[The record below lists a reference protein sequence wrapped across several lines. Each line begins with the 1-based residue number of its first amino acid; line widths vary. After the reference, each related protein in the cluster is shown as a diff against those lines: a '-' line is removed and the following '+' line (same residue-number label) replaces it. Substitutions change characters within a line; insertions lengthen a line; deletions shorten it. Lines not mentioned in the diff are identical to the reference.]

1 MMILLGIK
9 RKIYFII
16 FVLSVFL
23 YCNKSGFSPKTYGT
37 SFKNAKQLTILYT
50 NDEHGWME
58 SGEHGG
64 AAGMFGLWRSDV
76 SNTEKG
82 PFLVLSG
89 GDNWSGPAIST
100 WFQGESMVEVMNAMG
115 YDAAAIGNHEFDFNI
130 EGLMTGID
138 QAEFTYLAAN
148 IREKNTGERP
158 KFATPYLMTEINDI
172 HIGVVGLAS
181 VLTPLTTFPDHVA
194 NYEFIPYEE
203 ALDKTVPEL
212 RKRGTELVIVLGHI
226 TGKEMR
232 ELAPKAKEL
241 KIPLIFGGHS
251 HLRINETIE
260 GVRLIIAGSHMEHY
274 AKLEILF
281 DINADTVV
289 SLSAAIEENRGG
301 IPDNTVAA
309 IVAKWHERT
318 EAELAKTIGYV
329 NETIDRHSVA
339 LANLITDSWLIAV
352 PTGNVAL
359 TNRGGIRQSIS
370 SGEITLATI
379 VGVLP
384 FENRLVQL
392 DLTGNQLLD
401 CVRDLEMGGIT
412 SVGGYRLF
420 DGTNFHA
427 DSIYQVVTT
436 DYLYSRDDYPFS
448 NHDPTPYNTGIH
460 FRQPVIDW
468 IESLNTDETRP
479 LDMHLDLIPRK

>member
-1 MMILLGIK
+1 MILLGIK

-37 SFKNAKQLTILYT
+37 SFKNVKQLTILYT

-58 SGEHGG
+58 SEEHGG
-64 AAGMFGLWRSDV
+64 AAGMLGLWHSEA
-76 SNTEKG
+76 SYTEEG

-100 WFQGESMVEVMNAMG
+100 WFQGESMVEVMNTMG
-115 YDAAAIGNHEFDFNI
+115 YDAVAIGNHEFDFNI
-130 EGLMTGID
+130 EGLRTGID

-158 KFATPYLMTEINDI
+158 KFATPYLLAEINNI

-181 VLTPLTTFPDHVA
+181 VLTPLTTFPTHVA

-203 ALDKTVPEL
+203 VLNKTVPEL

-241 KIPLIFGGHS
+241 EIPLIFGGHS
-251 HLRINETIE
+251 HLRMNETIE
-260 GVRLIIAGSHMEHY
+260 GVRLIIADSYMEHY
-274 AKLEILF
+274 AKLDILF
-281 DINADTVV
+281 DIDADTVV
-289 SLSAAIEENRGG
+289 SLSAVIEENQGG
-301 IPDNTVAA
+301 IPDTAVAA
-309 IVAKWHERT
+309 IVAKWHKRT
-318 EAELAKTIGYV
+318 EAELDKFIGYAS
-329 NETIDRHSVA
+329 ETIDRHSEA
-339 LANLITDSWLIAV
+339 LANLITDSWLIAI
-352 PTGNVAL
+352 PTCDVAM
-359 TNRGGIRQSIS
+359 TNRGGIRQSIP

-384 FENRLVQL
+384 FENQLVQL
-392 DLTGNQLLD
+392 ELKGDQLLD
-401 CVRDLEMGGIT
+401 CIRDLRMGGMT
-412 SVGGYRLF
+412 SVGGYRLL
-420 DGTNFHA
+420 DGTPVYA
-427 DSIYQVVTT
+427 DSIYQLLTT

-448 NHDPTPYNTGIH
+448 IHDPAPYETGIH

-468 IESLNTDETRP
+468 IESLNTDETNP
-479 LDMHLDLIPRK
+479 LNLHLDLIPRK